1 MLFHCQICHLIRG
14 GVQEQYIPEQKVPYF
29 VMGDE
34 WVGFDNLRS
43 VREKVRIKRV
53 DLKKNECLH
62 GINDKY
68 DINQKLF

>member
-1 MLFHCQICHLIRG
+1 M
-14 GVQEQYIPEQKVPYF
+14 
-29 VMGDE
+29 MGDE

-53 DLKKNECLH
+53 DFKKKNECLH

>member
-1 MLFHCQICHLIRG
+1 M
-14 GVQEQYIPEQKVPYF
+14 
-29 VMGDE
+29 MGDE

-62 GINDKY
+62 GLNDKY